1 MTSTIKV
8 NTVTTESGSTL
19 TLGGCGKTVALA
31 SGASQSGFGRTGTVD
46 WQTGSIKT
54 TTFTAANGE
63 GYFIDTSGGAVTVN
77 LPAGTAGAIVA
88 FNDYK
93 DSFNTHNVTIVQNGS
108 DKISGSTLNAKLNVD
123 GQAVTLVFVDSTEG
137 WKTVNDSQNQLIG
150 QNFITATGGT
160 TSCSG
165 NFRIHTFTGPGT
177 FCVSAVSDTAS
188 FNKVDYVIVG
198 GGGGAGSGNP
208 GSGEGG
214 GGGGA
219 GGFRGSAGTDTG
231 CYNAGPSP
239 VVGGVAGR
247 TVSVQAYPIVVGGGG
262 SGQPAPSCCSGT
274 SGNNSSFDTI
284 VGAGGGGGGS
294 RNMSSPNLAASLAK
308 TGGSGG
314 GECYHEGPGSNT
326 PGKAGNTPPVT
337 PPQGE
342 PGGQHICASAG
353 GGGGIGGA
361 GGRGTACNS
370 GGPAGI
376 GIENSITGSA
386 VGYAGGGGGGTGGP
400 TIAPAPPVG
409 GGGAGANPTTCATAG
424 TAARGA
430 GGGGGDG
437 CKAGKNGGGGVV
449 ILRYRKA

>member
-1 MTSTIKV
+1 MSKV
-8 NTVTTESGSTL
+8 EVNEIDKQSGSTL
-19 TLGGCGKTVALA
+19 TIGGSGTTVQLGT
-31 SGASQSGFGRTGTVD
+31 GASQTGFGRTGTVD

-54 TTFTAANGE
+54 TTFTAVSGE
-63 GYFIDTSGGAVTVN
+63 GYFIDTSSGGVTVN

-93 DSFNTHNVTIVQNGS
+93 DSFNTHNVTIVQDGS

-123 GQAVTLVFVDSTEG
+123 GQAITLVFVDSTEG

-160 TSCSG
+160 TACCG
-165 NFRIHTFTGPGT
+165 NFKIHTFTGPGT
-177 FCVSAVSDTAS
+177 FCVSAISDTAS
-188 FNKVDYVIVG
+188 NNKVDYVIVG

-208 GSGEGG
+208 ASGEGG

-231 CYNAGPSP
+231 SYNAGPAP
-239 VVGGVAGR
+239 VTGCVAAR
-247 TVSVQAYPIVVGGGG
+247 TVSVQAYPILVGGGG
-262 SGQPAPSCCSGT
+262 PGTPAPSDCAGT
-274 SGNNSSFDTI
+274 SGGNSSFDTI

-294 RNMSSPNLAASLAK
+294 RNMNPPTLAASLAK

-326 PGKAGNTPPVT
+326 PGKAGNTPPVS
-337 PPQGE
+337 PPQGN

-353 GGGGIGGA
+353 GGGGIGSA
-361 GGRGTACNS
+361 GGRGTTCTA
-370 GGPAGI
+370 GGPAGE
-376 GIENSITGSA
+376 GINNSITGSV

-409 GGGAGANPTTCATAG
+409 GGGAGANPSTCATAG
-424 TAARGA
+424 TAATGG

-437 CKAGKNGGGGVV
+437 GKAGQNGGGGVV
-449 ILRYRKA
+449 ILRYRKS

>member
-1 MTSTIKV
+1 MSKIEVDAIDKQ
-8 NTVTTESGSTL
+8 SGSTL
-19 TLGGCGKTVALA
+19 TLGGSGTAVTLA
-31 SGASQSGFGRTGTVD
+31 SGATQTGFGRTGTVD
-46 WQTGSIKT
+46 WQTGSIKSGN
-54 TTFTAANGE
+54 FTAANGE
-63 GYFIDTSGGAVTVN
+63 GYFIDTSSNPVTVS

-93 DSFNTHNVTIVQNGS
+93 DSFNSNAVTLSANGS
-108 DKISGSTLNAKLNVD
+108 DKISGSTLDGTLNVN

-137 WKTVNDSQNQLIG
+137 WKTVNDSQNQVIG

-160 TSCSG
+160 ISCCG
-165 NFRIHTFTGPGT
+165 NFKIHRFTGPGT
-177 FCVSAVSDTAS
+177 FCVSAISCAAAN
-188 FNKVDYVIVG
+188 NKVDYVIVG

-219 GGFRGSAGTDTG
+219 GGFRGSSGADTG
-231 CYNAGPSP
+231 SYCAGPAP
-239 VVGGVAGR
+239 TTGCVAAR
-247 TVSVQAYPIVVGGGG
+247 TVSVQGYPIVVGGGG
-262 SGQPAPSCCSGT
+262 PGTPAPSDCAGT

-284 VGAGGGGGGS
+284 VSAGGGGGAT
-294 RNMSSPNLAASLAK
+294 RNMTPPTLAASYAK

-314 GECYHEGPGSNT
+314 GESYHESIGSNT

-342 PGGQHICASAG
+342 PGGQHACASGG

-361 GGRGTACNS
+361 GGRGTACTS
-370 GGPAGI
+370 GGAAGL
-376 GIENSITGSA
+376 GIESSITGSA

-400 TIAPAPPVG
+400 TVAPAPPVG
-409 GGGAGANPTTCATAG
+409 GGGAGANPSTCGTAG
-424 TAARGA
+424 TAATGG

-437 CKAGKNGGGGVV
+437 GKVGHNGGGGVV
-449 ILRYRKA
+449 ILRYRKS